1 MQTMSEPGSSSV
13 PRRKVRSPSYPFI
26 DLKTA
31 IERARRLFEAAQ
43 RSSVRQDT
51 AAAHWGYS
59 PKSSGGKQT
68 IAALRAFGLLEGDGM
83 VKLTERAL
91 RILLDERNPS
101 PEKDVLLRQ
110 AALSPTLHGRLWE
123 KYKAVLPSPT
133 DLKMSLVLEDGFNE
147 NSVEEFIAEY
157 IETLAFAKLRSSEGS
172 SQTDL
177 VSLPSEGTPGRL
189 PMEPEP
195 RQAVPEAPRGTLASG
210 VDPAVFPLLDGNAVE
225 FRIRHRISPD
235 EVEDLRQM
243 FEIWLRKI
251 VER

>member
-1 MQTMSEPGSSSV
+1 MSETGSSSV

-43 RSSVRQDT
+43 RNAVRQDT
-51 AAAHWGYS
+51 AAAHWNYS
-59 PKSSGGKQT
+59 AKSSGGKQT
-68 IAALRAFGLLEGDGM
+68 IAALRAFGLMEGDGM

-91 RILLDERNPS
+91 RILLDERSPS

-123 KYKAVLPSPT
+123 KYKAILPAAT
-133 DLKMSLVLEDGFNE
+133 DLKMTLILEEGFNE
-147 NSVEEFIAEY
+147 NSVDEFISEY
-157 IETLAFAKLRSSEGS
+157 IETLDFAKLRSAESL
-172 SQTDL
+172 SQKDL
-177 VSLPSEGTPGRL
+177 VSPSLERAPGR
-189 PMEPEP
+189 PPAEPDAH
-195 RQAVPEAPRGTLASG
+195 QGAPEAPPRPTLTSG

-235 EVEDLRQM
+235 EVEDVRHM